1 MKPPT
6 SHSKALV
13 ELVGVTHIYNR
24 RDAPALVDVD
34 LTIEADSFIGIVG
47 PSGSGK
53 TTLLRLVAGAISP
66 SSGIVSRAPHLSI
79 GFVPQV
85 ETVNW
90 SFPVTALEIALMARV
105 DRRLPWISAGTRA
118 EAAEIFELL
127 GIEGMQD
134 RHIRTL
140 SGGQQQRVFIARA
153 LLSGAQL
160 LLLDE
165 PTSGID
171 ARTRHDVLHLLGKLH
186 ANGLAIMLTTHDLNS
201 VAAHLPRLVCLN
213 RSVVAAGEAADLL
226 LPEVLEATY
235 GAPMD
240 VLYHAGM
247 PVVIERSPL
256 P

>member
-1 MKPPT
+1 MN
-6 SHSKALV
+6 HSKPLV
-13 ELVGVTHIYNR
+13 SLEGVTHAYGR
-24 RDAPALVDVD
+24 RDTPALIDVD
-34 LTIEADSFIGIVG
+34 LTIQPGSFTGVVG

-53 TTLLRLVAGAISP
+53 TTLLRLVAGAMRP
-66 SSGIVSRAPHLSI
+66 SSGTATRAPGISI
-79 GFVPQV
+79 GYVPQI

-90 SFPVTALEIALMARV
+90 NFPVTAIEIALMARV
-105 DRRLPWISAGTRA
+105 DRRLPWIDTAMRV
-118 EAAEIFELL
+118 EATEIFELI
-127 GIEGMQD
+127 GIEGMQN

-140 SGGQQQRVFIARA
+140 SVGQQQRVFIARA

-201 VAAHLPRLVCLN
+201 VAAHLPHLVCLN
-213 RSVVAAGEAADLL
+213 RSVIAAGEAAQVL

-247 PVVIERSPL
+247 PVVIERNPL
-256 P
+256 S